1 MDVAAKEEKT
11 REGEAEAAD
20 KPTTRTAIARQR
32 FAYNYNLLFEM
43 RVECLPHRSLSVK
56 HHSVRPCKTVG
67 CLPGLILVRTA
78 LVLHGAVPCDSQP
91 PAGYTTLR
99 RCSYVVRSCRNFA
112 YIYNKGSHIRIMS
125 SSCAYY
131 MHVV

>member
-43 RVECLPHRSLSVK
+43 RVECLPHLIYREHFLLSECAAL
-56 HHSVRPCKTVG
+56 HSVYGQDSHFC
-67 CLPGLILVRTA
+67 
-78 LVLHGAVPCDSQP
+78 VPLNPRQTRW
-91 PAGYTTLR
+91 TTR
-99 RCSYVVRSCRNFA
+99 VAPREA
-112 YIYNKGSHIRIMS
+112 AES
-125 SSCAYY
+125 SS
-131 MHVV
+131 